1 MKVWILT
8 EGKKKWSIFPYRR
21 FREEFLAHGC
31 ELELINARDL
41 EIIEPL
47 EKTDRVL
54 YKSRY
59 KKLPDVV
66 IPRMGSAA
74 SYISLAGLR
83 QLENLGVF
91 VLNNAESIELARDK
105 LHSIQ
110 VLAQNNIPL
119 PKTMLARMPLD
130 PEWVKKHFHFPLIV
144 KTIAGSQ
151 GKGVLLCDQ
160 PRHLEDLFHLVGK
173 TNDERQILIL
183 QEFISASKGKD
194 LRVFVIGGRAIGAM
208 LREAGNEG
216 YKANF
221 SRGGSVSS
229 FPLNQEL
236 EWLAVE
242 SAKSM
247 NLDIAGVDILMDK
260 DGYRVCEVNSSPGFE
275 GFEQATDINIPLE
288 ILRFILL
295 KTEGHSLV
303 V

>member
-1 MKVWILT
+1 MKIWILT
-8 EGKKKWSIFPYRR
+8 EGKKKWGIYPYQR
-21 FREEFLAHGC
+21 FKAEFRALGHD
-31 ELELINARDL
+31 LELINARDL
-41 EIIEPL
+41 EIIEPV

-54 YKSRY
+54 YQSRY

-91 VLNNAESIELARDK
+91 VLNGANSIAQARDK

-110 VLAQNNIPL
+110 ILSQNNIPL

-130 PEWVKKHFHFPLIV
+130 SEWVKKHFDFPLIV
-144 KTIAGSQ
+144 KTVAGSQ
-151 GKGVLLCDQ
+151 GKGVLLCDK
-160 PRHLEDLFHLVGK
+160 PSHLEDIFHLIGK

-194 LRVFVIGGRAIGAM
+194 LRVFVIGGRAVGAM
-208 LREAGNEG
+208 LRSAGNDG

-221 SRGGSVSS
+221 SRGGSVLN
-229 FPLNQEL
+229 FPLNPEL

-242 SAKSM
+242 SAKAL

-260 DGYRVCEVNSSPGFE
+260 EGYRVCEVNSSPGFE
-275 GFEQATDINIPLE
+275 GFEQATGLNIPLE
-288 ILRFILL
+288 ILRFISL
-295 KTEGHSLV
+295 KTEGTAL
-303 V
+303 

>member
-1 MKVWILT
+1 MKIWILT
-8 EGKKKWSIFPYRR
+8 EGKKKWGIYPYQR
-21 FREEFLAHGC
+21 FKAEFRALGHD
-31 ELELINARDL
+31 LELINARDL
-41 EIIEPL
+41 EIIEPV

-54 YKSRY
+54 YQSRY

-91 VLNNAESIELARDK
+91 VLNGANSIAQARDK

-110 VLAQNNIPL
+110 ILSQNNIPL

-130 PEWVKKHFHFPLIV
+130 SEWVKKHFDFPLIV
-144 KTIAGSQ
+144 KTVAGSQ
-151 GKGVLLCDQ
+151 GKGVLLCDK
-160 PRHLEDLFHLVGK
+160 PSHLEDIFHLIGK

-194 LRVFVIGGRAIGAM
+194 LRVFVIGGRAVGAM
-208 LREAGNEG
+208 LRSAGNDG

-221 SRGGSVSS
+221 SRGGSVLN
-229 FPLNQEL
+229 FPLNPEL

-242 SAKSM
+242 SAKAL

-260 DGYRVCEVNSSPGFE
+260 EEDCF
-275 GFEQATDINIPLE
+275 
-288 ILRFILL
+288 LL
-295 KTEGHSLV
+295 FF
-303 V
+303 